1 MSIASK
7 LSLSPSLVHARIMK
21 AGKPQLAYSGGDVN
35 AWQKKLRRKM
45 AELLAMPDYRGPLR
59 PITLWTKEHE
69 LGTIEKVAFT
79 CEPGSDAIAYVCL
92 PKGVK
97 PPYTFII
104 NVQGHCSGI
113 HLCVNLSRDES
124 QWTDLPVDACQ
135 GLHLM
140 KHGIASLCIEQRGFG
155 QRTELLQPSEGQKG
169 CPTAALQ
176 GFMLGRTLVGERVF
190 DVDRGIDY
198 LAWRGDADM
207 SRIGMQGMSSGGT
220 TALFAAAML
229 PRIAFA
235 WPQSYFCTFE
245 HSIMGMKHC
254 MCNYVPHL
262 MEWAEMPDVLGLFA
276 PRPLV
281 IVTGETDPIFPIA
294 GVRQAFRQLKRIYS
308 AAGASHN
315 CTLMVLPG
323 GHQLF
328 LEESWPLVERIVR
341 SS

>member
-1 MSIASK
+1 
-7 LSLSPSLVHARIMK
+7 V
-21 AGKPQLAYSGGDVN
+21 
-35 AWQKKLRRKM
+35 
-45 AELLAMPDYRGPLR
+45 
-59 PITLWTKEHE
+59 

-92 PKGVK
+92 PKGAK
-97 PPYTFII
+97 PPYTYVI

-113 HLCVNLSRDES
+113 HLCVNLSRDET
-124 QWTDLPVDACQ
+124 QWTDLPVDKCQ
-135 GLHLM
+135 ALHLM
-140 KHGIASLCIEQRGFG
+140 KHGVAALCIEQRGFG

-176 GFMLGRTLVGERVF
+176 GFMLGRTLVGERIF

-198 LAWRGDADM
+198 LATRGDADM
-207 SRIGMQGMSSGGT
+207 SRIGIQGMSSGGT
-220 TALFAAAML
+220 TAVFAAAML

-262 MEWAEMPDVLGLFA
+262 MEWAEMPDVLSLFA
-276 PRPLV
+276 PKPLV
-281 IVTGETDPIFPIA
+281 IATGDADPIFPIK

-308 AAGASHN
+308 AAGAPRN
-315 CTLMVLPG
+315 CSLLVRKG
-323 GHQLF
+323 GHELF
-328 LEESWPLVERIVR
+328 LEDAWPSVAEAISLLAH
-341 SS
+341 